1 MAKNAPASTG
11 AAGDSG
17 LIPESGRSPGGG
29 NSNQFL
35 PGQSHGLRSLVCYSP
50 WGPEDSDTTEHKL
63 SQTGMGKHFVQLC
76 TDVKSSF
83 CSSTHPL
90 TKAKLNTELAKKWRA
105 REGM

>member
-83 CSSTHPL
+83 CSSTHRL